1 MLFGHKEDFAIEA
14 MVEPDLI
21 PPSSVWG
28 RMRIWC
34 EGTPLG
40 DYSEQHSG
48 LPSGHLEELSR
59 DLLTLWHKDFE
70 GMSDAN
76 IFRYLDALL
85 YGYRDGIEIADDRS
99 LLQSTEDAHIFGPFT
114 FLTNWEEMFDQ
125 EGKAFILCPDAHRVK
140 IIVQSLDQLTYRSL
154 TTSAAAVQ
162 MACENFL
169 SWFKE
174 ESVRLCVNDRAPTHT

>member
-28 RMRIWC
+28 RMCIWC

-40 DYSEQHSG
+40 DYLEEHCG
-48 LPSGHLEELSR
+48 LPSGHLEELAR
-59 DLLTLWHKDFE
+59 DLPTLWHKDFE

-85 YGYRDGIEIADDRS
+85 YGYRDGIEIADD
-99 LLQSTEDAHIFGPFT
+99 
-114 FLTNWEEMFDQ
+114 
-125 EGKAFILCPDAHRVK
+125 C
-140 IIVQSLDQLTYRSL
+140 SL
-154 TTSAAAVQ
+154 T
-162 MACENFL
+162 
-169 SWFKE
+169 
-174 ESVRLCVNDRAPTHT
+174 

>member
-28 RMRIWC
+28 RTRIWC

-40 DYSEQHSG
+40 DYSKEHCG
-48 LPSGHLEELSR
+48 LPSEHLEELSR
-59 DLLTLWHKDFE
+59 DLPTLWHKGFE
-70 GMSDAN
+70 GMSDAD
-76 IFRYLDALL
+76 IFRYLDASL
-85 YGYRDGIEIADDRS
+85 YGYRDGGEIDDDRN
-99 LLQSTEDAHIFGPFT
+99 LMQSVQDDPKLGSFI
-114 FLTNWEEMFDQ
+114 FLTNWEEMFDR
-125 EGKAFILCPDAHRVK
+125 EGKAFILCPDGKMVR

-154 TTSAAAVQ
+154 TTSVVAVQ
-162 MACENFL
+162 MACESFS

-174 ESVRLCVNDRAPTHT
+174 ESVRLSTNNRAPTHT

>member
-1 MLFGHKEDFAIEA
+1 MLFGHKDDFAIEA

-21 PPSSVWG
+21 PPSAVSG

-40 DYSEQHSG
+40 DYSKEHCG
-48 LPSGHLEELSR
+48 LPSGHLEELPR
-59 DLLTLWHKDFE
+59 DLPTLWHKDFE
-70 GMSDAN
+70 DMSDAN

-85 YGYRDGIEIADDRS
+85 YGYRDGVEIVDDRS
-99 LLQSTEDAHIFGPFT
+99 LLQSTQDAHRFGPFI

-125 EGKAFILCPDAHRVK
+125 EGKAFILFPDGQMVRV
-140 IIVQSLDQLTYRSL
+140 IVQSSDQLTYRSL
-154 TTSAAAVQ
+154 STSVVAVKV
-162 MACENFL
+162 ACKSFS

-174 ESVRLCVNDRAPTHT
+174 ESVRLCANDRAPTHT